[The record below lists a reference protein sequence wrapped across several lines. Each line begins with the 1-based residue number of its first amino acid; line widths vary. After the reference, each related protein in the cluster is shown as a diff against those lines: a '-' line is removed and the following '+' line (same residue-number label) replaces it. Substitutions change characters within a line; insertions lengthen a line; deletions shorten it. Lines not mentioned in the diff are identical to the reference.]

1 MDLLFKRYA
10 SPFLFIDGMI
20 QAGRFTEF
28 VENFVACSNKEKEE
42 KHLWEY
48 YLFREW
54 ERSFNDFKESVEND
68 SKNAALSVDDIE
80 TTIQNSI
87 NILQNFNPEKK
98 G

>member
-28 VENFVACSNKEKEE
+28 VENFVDTSNKEKQE
-42 KHLWEY
+42 KALWEY

-68 SKNAALSVDDIE
+68 SKNAAQSVYDIE
-80 TTIQNSI
+80 TTVQNSM
-87 NILQNFNPEKK
+87 NILKNFNPEQK